1 MKKLIISISLLAA
14 ISCGRVGNAVNPIS
28 NNKCEKAAAEYEKIV
43 TEWVNDPNNKSK
55 CEALK
60 KSLNDIIK
68 DCSVYTT
75 AQRKIYE
82 DQVKLLTCD

>member
-1 MKKLIISISLLAA
+1 MKKLSISILLLAA
-14 ISCGRVGNAVNPIS
+14 ISCGKIS
-28 NNKCEKAAAEYEKIV
+28 NAINPATANNCEKAAANYEKTV

-60 KSLNDIIK
+60 KSLSEIIK
-68 DCSVYTT
+68 DCSVYTA
-75 AQRKIYE
+75 AQKKIYE